1 MVNPVMRYR
10 SAYGL
15 AWLCLVL
22 WALPGCPRLTRLEE
36 RLEADVKRLSDELA
50 TLRAKLNEDI
60 RAERERTLSGHAQI
74 WGRIECNNHEV
85 GQFIA
90 ACEVDGDLGCTPEA
104 MNVAMSFMSTQPY
117 VSLYLRPGDP
127 VESLAFQRRGQVA
140 VLTDPQYQHFST
152 KYLILVQ
159 PRSDSESHVREARVL
174 GSWFI
179 DRQLRKK
186 FGILSTVKVIGPR
199 VLPCK
204 LKQEQL
210 KGFMR
215 RWDFPVEEEP
225 KEKDL
230 RVRLFVFRTDC

>member
-1 MVNPVMRYR
+1 MRNR
-10 SAYGL
+10 SAYGWT
-15 AWLCLVL
+15 WLCLFL
-22 WALPGCPRLTRLEE
+22 WALPGCPQLAALDAE
-36 RLEADVKRLSDELA
+36 VKRLSAELA
-50 TLRAKLNEDI
+50 ALRTKHDDDL
-60 RAERERTLSGHAQI
+60 RAERDRSLSGQAQL
-74 WGRIECNNHEV
+74 WGRIECNNHDV
-85 GQFIA
+85 GQFIS

-104 MNVAMSFMSTQPY
+104 MNVAMSFMSTQHY

-127 VESLAFQRRGQVA
+127 VETLAFQRRGQVA
-140 VLTDPQYQHFST
+140 VLTDPQFQHPST

-159 PRSDSESHVREARVL
+159 PRSDSESAVREARVL

-179 DRQLRKK
+179 ERQLRKK

-225 KEKDL
+225 KDKEP

>member
-1 MVNPVMRYR
+1 MRYR
-10 SAYGL
+10 SANGL

-22 WALPGCPRLTRLEE
+22 WVLPGCPQVTRLESE
-36 RLEADVKRLSDELA
+36 VKRLSDELVA
-50 TLRAKLNEDI
+50 LRAKHDDDI
-60 RAERERTLSGHAQI
+60 RVERDRALSSQAKL
-74 WGRIECNNHEV
+74 WGRIECNNHDV
-85 GQFIA
+85 GQFIS
-90 ACEVDGDLGCTPEA
+90 ACEVEGDLGCTPEA
-104 MNVAMSFMSTQPY
+104 MNVAMSFMSTQAY

-127 VESLAFQRRGQVA
+127 VETLAFQRRGQVA
-140 VLTDPQYQHFST
+140 VLTDPQFQHPST
-152 KYLILVQ
+152 KYLVLVQ